1 MTPPPRWLT
10 VPALLTITG
19 VFAYPLLRAAWL
31 SLQALN
37 LNTQLQP
44 VFIGL
49 ANYQRLW
56 GDSRFWNDLF
66 NTSVFTST
74 SVSLELVLGLAI
86 ALLLHQPS
94 RWRGPLRTI
103 ALLPWVLP
111 TAVMALGWAWIF
123 NDPYGVWNDWL
134 QHLGWI
140 AAPIN
145 WLGNPRWAWLTLVA
159 ADVWKTTPFVA
170 ILLLAGR
177 QAIPEDLYEAHR
189 LEGATAWQSFW
200 QITLPLLRPQL
211 AIALL
216 FRSAQAFGLFD
227 LVKVMTG
234 GGPANSTETLALYAY
249 TTALRYLDFGYG
261 ATLAIVTA
269 AILAAGLG
277 LIWGLGR
284 SRSTP
289 SGGL

>member
-1 MTPPPRWLT
+1 MTTHPPRWLT
-10 VPALLTITG
+10 VPALLTIAG

-44 VFIGL
+44 VFIGW

-56 GDSRFWNDLF
+56 GDSRFWGDLF
-66 NTSVFTST
+66 NTSVFTIT

-134 QHLGWI
+134 QQLGWI
-140 AAPIN
+140 SAPIN
-145 WLGNPRWAWLTLVA
+145 WLGNPGWAWLTLVA

-177 QAIPEDLYEAHR
+177 QAIPEDLYEVHR

-277 LIWGLGR
+277 LIWSLGR
-284 SRSTP
+284 SRSTL
-289 SGGL
+289 S